1 MLSQFRGLVLAEN
14 PWGES
19 DKILTVLTAEAG
31 KISVLL
37 KGGASLR
44 NKSAASCIP
53 FCFSEFVTA
62 DRGGRPWVREASEI
76 ESFPRIR
83 KNLEL
88 TSAALYICDVAGD
101 VCVENSDESEMLQL
115 VLNTLYAGKLAGE
128 TNFFGK
134 KVKWMGGAAALLEF
148 VHVGLSVFS
157 FYILFSFMRPEYCDP
172 ITTADGLFGG
182 AEFVSSKLPVGMRW
196 MLTADTVCDILIYVF
211 YLFLLLAMCMMF
223 YSFYRKYYARSP
235 FIMMFLSALLP
246 FRGFVIFAVR
256 NNTPVDYDAWMR
268 QRMEEFSR
276 RQQQGRPGNY
286 GGYGGYSGPQDGSGT
301 YGDSAQGNEPFSDFG
316 GPNSSN
322 GSNGSNGSGGGGSPF
337 SDF

>member
-1 MLSQFRGLVLAEN
+1 MEFFSIFKFTQLFLIFPVNGTQDIQAQFEAYMATYRQSMFIVLGVAVGIYLALLILGGIGMHVMAKKRGM
-14 PWGES
+14 
-19 DKILTVLTAEAG
+19 
-31 KISVLL
+31 
-37 KGGASLR
+37 KGSWMAFV
-44 NKSAASCIP
+44 P
-53 FCFSEFVTA
+53 FF
-62 DRGGRPWVREASEI
+62 
-76 ESFPRIR
+76 
-83 KNLEL
+83 
-88 TSAALYICDVAGD
+88 
-101 VCVENSDESEMLQL
+101 
-115 VLNTLYAGKLAGE
+115 NTLYAGKLAGE
-128 TNFFGK
+128 VNVFGK
-134 KVKWMGGAAALLEF
+134 KVKWMGIVATLLEVAF
-148 VHVGLSVFS
+148 VGLNVLSTV
-157 FYILFSFMRPEYCDP
+157 ILFSFMRPEYCDP

-196 MLTADTVCDILIYVF
+196 MLTADTVCEILTYVF

-286 GGYGGYSGPQDGSGT
+286 GGYGGYSGPQDGSGS

-322 GSNGSNGSGGGGSPF
+322 GSNGSNGSGGGDSPF

>member
-1 MLSQFRGLVLAEN
+1 M
-14 PWGES
+14 
-19 DKILTVLTAEAG
+19 
-31 KISVLL
+31 
-37 KGGASLR
+37 
-44 NKSAASCIP
+44 
-53 FCFSEFVTA
+53 EFFLIFNFA
-62 DRGGRPWVREASEI
+62 QLFLM
-76 ESFPRIR
+76 FP
-83 KNLEL
+83 
-88 TSAALYICDVAGD
+88 AGD
-101 VCVENSDESEMLQL
+101 TLDIQAQFEAFMATYRQSMFIALGVALGIYLAILILGGIGMHVMAKKRGMKGSWMAF
-115 VLNTLYAGKLAGE
+115 VPFLNTLYAGKLAGE
-128 TNFFGK
+128 VNVFGK
-134 KVKWMGGAAALLEF
+134 KVKWMGIVATLLEVAF
-148 VHVGLSVFS
+148 VGLNVLSTV
-157 FYILFSFMRPEYCDP
+157 ILFSFMRPEYCDP

-246 FRGFVIFAVR
+246 FRGIVIFAVR

-286 GGYGGYSGPQDGSGT
+286 GGYGGYSGPQDGSGS

-322 GSNGSNGSGGGGSPF
+322 GSNGSGGGDSPF

>member
-1 MLSQFRGLVLAEN
+1 MQYTMSFTVDVSADLQTQLEAFVAAYRQAMLIGLCIAAGIYLVCLVMGGIGMHVMAKKRGM
-14 PWGES
+14 
-19 DKILTVLTAEAG
+19 
-31 KISVLL
+31 
-37 KGGASLR
+37 KGSWMAFL
-44 NKSAASCIP
+44 P
-53 FCFSEFVTA
+53 F
-62 DRGGRPWVREASEI
+62 
-76 ESFPRIR
+76 
-83 KNLEL
+83 
-88 TSAALYICDVAGD
+88 
-101 VCVENSDESEMLQL
+101 
-115 VLNTLYAGKLAGE
+115 LNTLYAGKLAGE

-196 MLTADTVCDILIYVF
+196 MLTADTVCEILTYVF

-301 YGDSAQGNEPFSDFG
+301 YGDSAQGTEPFSDFG

-322 GSNGSNGSGGGGSPF
+322 GSNGSGGGDSPF

>member
-1 MLSQFRGLVLAEN
+1 MEFFDFAYIAQLLMQYTMSFTVDVSADLQTQLEAFVAAYRQAMLIGLCIAAGIYLVCLVMGGIGMHVMAKKRGM
-14 PWGES
+14 
-19 DKILTVLTAEAG
+19 
-31 KISVLL
+31 
-37 KGGASLR
+37 KGSWMAFL
-44 NKSAASCIP
+44 P
-53 FCFSEFVTA
+53 F
-62 DRGGRPWVREASEI
+62 
-76 ESFPRIR
+76 
-83 KNLEL
+83 
-88 TSAALYICDVAGD
+88 
-101 VCVENSDESEMLQL
+101 
-115 VLNTLYAGKLAGE
+115 LNTLYAGKLAGE

-196 MLTADTVCDILIYVF
+196 MLTADTVCEILTYVF

-246 FRGFVIFAVR
+246 FRGFVLFAVR

-301 YGDSAQGNEPFSDFG
+301 YGDSAQGNEPFSDFE

-322 GSNGSNGSGGGGSPF
+322 GSNGSGGGDSPF